1 MNKTYLLVALLF
13 NGFIA
18 RSEIVASVN
27 YFQYSKSEQVQAQGQ
42 TPSNQDTQLLSYDY
56 NLQLLVGAR
65 YLIGV
70 NYSVQS
76 SGSTVRSKRE
86 SVFPNVGFFYGPLLL
101 EGGPVTKS
109 VEKLNLDTSEE
120 WRDPSGYY
128 GAVTIYHSWAS
139 WMLVGFQFTFL
150 NIEFRKY
157 FDGVGE
163 VTTQTRKVTVLNP
176 SLRLS
181 FLF

>member
-1 MNKTYLLVALLF
+1 MAH
-13 NGFIA
+13 
-18 RSEIVASVN
+18 SEIVASLN
-27 YFQYSKSEQVQAQGQ
+27 YFQYTKTDQVQSQNQ
-42 TPSNQDTQLLSYDY
+42 TQSNQDTQLLSYDY
-56 NLQLLVGAR
+56 SLQLMVGAR

-76 SGSTVRSKRE
+76 STSTIRSKRE
-86 SVFPNVGFFYGPLLL
+86 SVFPNVGFFYGPLLI

-128 GAVTIYHSWAS
+128 GAITVYHSWAN
-139 WMLVGFQFTFL
+139 WMLLGLQFTFL
-150 NIEFRKY
+150 NIEYRKY
-157 FDGVGE
+157 FDGVSE
-163 VTTQTRKVTVLNP
+163 VTAQTRKVTVLNP